1 MSIRGLRVYS
11 SRDILKKKAFII
23 LCLPYIRTHFPCPQG
38 KVLSFLSEIPIESKA
53 ALNICLWHF
62 VALLSLW
69 LIRVFISHHPGNLK
83 IKKILFWFGQKDH
96 KNPGKYFWWDLIIVV
111 EVIYKDGEYLVQFQL
126 KINYILLNV
135 ATEMVL
141 LEMSCA

>member
-1 MSIRGLRVYS
+1 MRVYS
-11 SRDILKKKAFII
+11 SRGILEKKKAFII

-83 IKKILFWFGQKDH
+83 IKKYYFGLDKKIIKILENTFDE
-96 KNPGKYFWWDLIIVV
+96 I
-111 EVIYKDGEYLVQFQL
+111 
-126 KINYILLNV
+126 
-135 ATEMVL
+135 
-141 LEMSCA
+141 

>member
-1 MSIRGLRVYS
+1 M
-11 SRDILKKKAFII
+11 
-23 LCLPYIRTHFPCPQG
+23 
-38 KVLSFLSEIPIESKA
+38 
-53 ALNICLWHF
+53 
-62 VALLSLW
+62 
-69 LIRVFISHHPGNLK
+69 
-83 IKKILFWFGQKDH
+83 
-96 KNPGKYFWWDLIIVV
+96 IIVG